1 MPRVCIIDDKDVMRD
16 SLTDILRSR
25 GHEVRSFSD
34 PHQALSE
41 VNPTETEV
49 IICDLRMPGIDGIEL
64 LRSWRARG
72 METPFVLMTAY
83 ASVPTAVEAMK
94 LGAFDYI
101 QKPFDGDQIELVV
114 QRAAMMGRLQ
124 GENEALR
131 ETIRDISGEW
141 KLMGSSRAMR
151 NVRLQIERV
160 AKSQATVLLQGESGT
175 GKELVARAIHESSS
189 RSNGP
194 LLCVNCASLSSAML
208 ESELFGHEQ
217 GAFPGAEKARK
228 GRFELAQGGTIVLDE
243 ISEVSLPVQ
252 AKLLRV
258 LQEREYERLGS
269 NVTRKAD
276 VRVIATT
283 NRDLSEWVARRRF
296 REDLFFR
303 ISVLPIVIPPL
314 KDRREDVPELVEHF
328 MRQIARREGGEP
340 RQVTGRVISMLQN
353 YHWPGNVRELQNICE
368 RAAVLSQD
376 HQIDAPLI
384 EPWLATPEVKAE
396 TLTRQGR
403 PGFLME
409 DMERALIE
417 QTLVKFGGHREKT
430 AKMLGIGVRTL
441 GMKLKKWREDAAA
454 AAASAAAANAANTA
468 AVAASSAAV
477 GSQAGMA
484 AGAANQRLAG

>member
-16 SLTDILRSR
+16 SLTDILRGR
-25 GHEVRSFSD
+25 GHEVRAFAD
-34 PHQALSE
+34 PQRALSE
-41 VNPTETEV
+41 LNPTEVDV

-64 LRSWRARG
+64 LRSWRSRG

-101 QKPFDGDQIELVV
+101 QKPFDADQIEMVV

-131 ETIRDISGEW
+131 ETIRDYTGES
-141 KLMGSSRAMR
+141 KLVGSSRAMR
-151 NVRLQIERV
+151 NVRMQIERV
-160 AKSQATVLLQGESGT
+160 ARSAATVLVHGESGT
-175 GKELVARAIHESSS
+175 GKELVARAIHEASQRAS
-189 RSNGP
+189 GP
-194 LLCVNCASLSSAML
+194 LLCVNCASLSSSLL

-217 GAFPGAEKARK
+217 GAFPGADKARK
-228 GRFELAQGGTIVLDE
+228 GRFELAQGGTLLLDE

-258 LQEREYERLGS
+258 LQEREYERIGS

-283 NRDLSEWVARRRF
+283 HRDLSDWVARRRF

-303 ISVLPIVIPPL
+303 ISVLPILIPPL
-314 KDRREDVPELVEHF
+314 RDRREDVPELVESF
-328 MRQIARREGGEP
+328 MMQIARREGREP
-340 RQVTGRVISMLQN
+340 RQVSGRAMNLLSN

-368 RAAVLSQD
+368 RAAVLCQD
-376 HQIDAPLI
+376 DQIDSPMI
-384 EPWLATPEVKAE
+384 EPWLATPEVRAE

-403 PGFLME
+403 PGHLME

-417 QTLVKFGGHREKT
+417 QTLLKFNGHREKT
-430 AKMLGIGVRTL
+430 AKTLGIGVRTL

-454 AAASAAAANAANTA
+454 AAAAAAAASAANTA
-468 AVAASSAAV
+468 ATVAGTPAV
-477 GSQAGMA
+477 VGQQPVQAG
-484 AGAANQRLAG
+484 QRLAG